1 MSVATRS
8 LAEACA
14 EVAWGGEKRHMTGVR
29 TTSRRALAPAL
40 APALAIALAL
50 LLIIAGCTGGGSSS
64 TEPPTGSTSGVPL
77 GAEDPYADLG
87 WPLREDEARIA
98 AFPAQLD
105 AAFDAGAQAGFR
117 FLAERA
123 WPDGFTADAMLACR
137 TPEPTPSY
145 RELDAQGFRYR
156 FALGGPVP
164 VPGFVYPP
172 TGEYPSS
179 LGVRTYLVR
188 LTVRIERDGEVDE
201 VFEEFDRIAVRAD
214 GTVVTFPTCFEF
226 LPGGNLAHRVT
237 DGRVGGYTDTEAEMD
252 VRVIFE
258 RSPLSAR
265 SAVCEVL
272 AAGDVD
278 TLAQMVVPYGVDG
291 VTTRVPERILTRTLT
306 ELCDARVS

>member
-1 MSVATRS
+1 VPD
-8 LAEACA
+8 
-14 EVAWGGEKRHMTGVR
+14 GR
-29 TTSRRALAPAL
+29 TLPPAPQ
-40 APALAIALAL
+40 PL
-50 LLIIAGCTGGGSSS
+50 LPGGSG
-64 TEPPTGSTSGVPL
+64 PTDPNQPTDD
-77 GAEDPYADLG
+77 AEDPYADLG

-179 LGVRTYLVR
+179 LGMRTYLVR

-226 LPGGNLAHRVT
+226 LPGGILAHRVT
-237 DGRVGGYTDTEAEMD
+237 DGRVGGYTDAEAEMD

-258 RSPLSAR
+258 RSPRSAR

-306 ELCDARVS
+306 ELCATRFS